1 MYSLTK
7 FCCYCCFM
15 GKGAKYAVHHYTCS
29 YFPMQKLRCKRDAHL
44 LKIVRSKTT
53 ILELK
58 IDFNKWGTS
67 DSANTLCS
75 STKKKGDS
83 RVAPS
88 PFTADAFLAKPSV
101 TMHLGR
107 SPVPMTAAIHSE
119 KMVLKSVAVSF
130 RWVYQ
135 NPNGCF
141 HLPYMQRTVA
151 TITSS
156 PGMLLAR
163 LFKADIMMLCM
174 PGWKLSSCRIPYFST
189 LPLVPPFQRQICHPS
204 LPS

>member
-1 MYSLTK
+1 
-7 FCCYCCFM
+7 
-15 GKGAKYAVHHYTCS
+15 
-29 YFPMQKLRCKRDAHL
+29 
-44 LKIVRSKTT
+44 
-53 ILELK
+53 
-58 IDFNKWGTS
+58 DFNKWGTS

-130 RWVYQ
+130 RWVCQ

-141 HLPYMQRTVA
+141 HLPYIQRTMA

-163 LFKADIMMLCM
+163 LFRADIMMLCM
-174 PGWKLSSCRIPYFST
+174 PGWKLSSCRFFLIVFWVGLMIDPLLQHTSSGTSFSET
-189 LPLVPPFQRQICHPS
+189 NMS
-204 LPS
+204 S

>member
-1 MYSLTK
+1 M
-7 FCCYCCFM
+7 
-15 GKGAKYAVHHYTCS
+15 
-29 YFPMQKLRCKRDAHL
+29 
-44 LKIVRSKTT
+44 
-53 ILELK
+53 
-58 IDFNKWGTS
+58 
-67 DSANTLCS
+67 
-75 STKKKGDS
+75 
-83 RVAPS
+83 
-88 PFTADAFLAKPSV
+88 AKPSV

-141 HLPYMQRTVA
+141 HLPYIQRTMA

-163 LFKADIMMLCM
+163 LFKADIMMLSLTSAHFLWYLLFRDKYVILVFLAELRRLFTRGVCRTLRNLGSGTRARGFSA
-174 PGWKLSSCRIPYFST
+174 PGT
-189 LPLVPPFQRQICHPS
+189 N
-204 LPS
+204 